1 MEHRVGIDVSLEL
14 SSLCVLDVTGKVV
27 WEAKV
32 ASEPEALVAFLRGL
46 GVTIVRVG
54 LEAGPLSQ
62 WLYDG
67 LQAAGFE
74 AVLLETRHVK
84 AALSAMAIKTDRR
97 DARGIAQLL
106 RMGWYRPVHRKSV
119 PSQEVRA
126 LLAARKQMQIK
137 AMDLEQTLRGL
148 LRGFGLKVGDVSRN
162 KLAARIRELV
172 SGHAMLERIAEPM
185 LTAREALWSE
195 FAKLHREVLAI
206 VKEDQVCR
214 RLMTVPGVG
223 AVVSL
228 TYRAGVDDP
237 GRFAKSKSV
246 GAFFGLTPK
255 RYQSGEIDVIGAITK
270 VGDVGVRTALHDAA
284 NVLLTR
290 ATKFSTLK
298 RWALDV
304 AKRRGM
310 RRAKVAL
317 ARKLATVLHRIWADG
332 TEFVWGK
339 DPAAAA
345 AA

>member
-1 MEHRVGIDVSLEL
+1 MEHHVGIDVSLEL
-14 SSLCVLDVTGKVV
+14 SSLCVLDPAGKPIRK
-27 WEAKV
+27 AKV
-32 ASEPEALVAFLRGL
+32 PSEPEALVAFLSGL
-46 GVTIVRVG
+46 GLPIGRVG
-54 LEAGPLSQ
+54 LEAGPLLQ

-67 LQAAGFE
+67 LQKAGFE
-74 AVLLETRHVK
+74 VILLETRHVK

-137 AMDLEQTLRGL
+137 TMDLEETIRGL
-148 LRGFGLKVGDVSRN
+148 LRGFGLKVGDMSRG
-162 KLAARIRELV
+162 KLAARIRALV
-172 SGHAMLERIAEPM
+172 SGDAMLERIAEPM

-195 FAKLHREVLAI
+195 FSKLHREVLAI

-228 TYRAGVDDP
+228 IYRAGMDDP
-237 GRFAKSKSV
+237 ARFAESKSV
-246 GAFFGLTPK
+246 GALFGLTPK
-255 RYQSGEIDVIGAITK
+255 RYQSGEIDVTGGITRL
-270 VGDVGVRTALHDAA
+270 GDAGVRAALHDAA
-284 NVLLTR
+284 NALLTR
-290 ATKFSTLK
+290 AGKFSTLK
-298 RWALDV
+298 RWAMDV

-317 ARKLATVLHRIWADG
+317 ARELATVLHRIWADG
-332 TEFVWGK
+332 TEFV
-339 DPAAAA
+339 
-345 AA
+345 